1 MSSREKE
8 DLLKRLA
15 QLIGAG
21 MVRHVRMHDDRSI
34 EIKYGIAIDRASTPY
49 HSTIT
54 PDDPAW
60 DVVDKLLGPLK
71 PGDFKIPP
79 GTAEI
84 PDLEMEKVLKPAS
97 IAFGIENGDVE
108 KVQRLEDGGISLWM
122 IYDREKPSKEL
133 VFSANAPHI
142 ETILKYTGPLE
153 PGQTYVFDR
162 LR

>member
-1 MSSREKE
+1 MTSQEKE
-8 DLLKRLA
+8 DLLRRLA

-34 EIKYGIAIDRASTPY
+34 EIKYGIALDRASTPF

-71 PGDFKIPP
+71 PGDFKVPP
-79 GTAEI
+79 GAAEL

-108 KVQRLEDGGISLWM
+108 KVERLEDGGISLWM

-142 ETILKYTGPLE
+142 ETILKYTGPLA